1 MREDLRSL
9 HVKYW
14 LLCASRRYSLVG
26 KEPEIFAQEDD
37 LDVKSFALHLFVS
50 KHQGDLDVMNFA
62 LHLFVSNE

>member
-26 KEPEIFAQEDD
+26 KEPEIFAQED
-37 LDVKSFALHLFVS
+37 VKSFALHLFVS
-50 KHQGDLDVMNFA
+50 KHQDDLDVMNFA
-62 LHLFVSNE
+62 LHLFVSKE